1 MAYTSYAGSLRAES
15 SLDTIQEGN
24 SFLDDNSSD
33 DVYPPRIQP
42 EPASS
47 ISIHSPKSR
56 NLLPPGHQSP
66 TTRIPSG
73 SVVLDN
79 ITNSGNPS
87 RSRHGTADS
96 AGSGNTTASVIS
108 LNESELFRGAQYALA
123 HLEYAVPQHHEDTA
137 TSVALSQHYRYDN
150 LDRTERI
157 EDANLTGIS
166 QMPKTPGNTTRRAI
180 GNNMP
185 ESPSLPSSLRQAHAM
200 ATPRSKSVTF
210 APPPSSSQT
219 QQHERETSSGSDP
232 EVDGLGSPE
241 HDTSSG
247 WARPPPSE
255 SSPPSRSLVRS
266 PPRRSPSPLETP
278 RELEPV
284 SELALESL
292 PSPSPADS
300 PSPSARSSALLRSNR
315 RSVSPNRHTSVANTP
330 SRLRNVVIVTD
341 TESSVDSHHGPD
353 DSAERSPPP
362 SRPSSRQGHSSPLR
376 LSRTPVPQQPPLLG
390 PASSSSPAPF
400 LSLPL
405 QSPAVQSLARA
416 KSPAGSSSPSTVVT
430 NGTGTFATAESF
442 QTTPS
447 HTTRTSNL
455 SGTGFVRESSTRPQ
469 FPSLFSGDMS
479 FSVDRDEEP
488 ADLREGDAEVEVED
502 EDNED
507 KLPSS
512 IENSLSRLTRA
523 AQRNRTAAA
532 SAFAH
537 LGTHDDFELQE
548 NELEEDEEEDG
559 AGRTVEKLEHGA
571 ELVQEMHELHAALQ
585 ANLLRRLQAAERA
598 QVKEREERVG
608 LEDNVKR
615 LVVGLMTNQAV
626 GDDVGKEEVG
636 EGEGEK
642 EGMESLFGK
651 FRAWAFQV
659 SSMQDR
665 CEHQPTTSA
674 SDGADRL
681 LALQSELDILTSELE
696 RLEQAHTTV
705 QTRVAELESERD
717 ELNDEQGVFEHEL
730 TNARQEREDFRVE
743 RDELAETLSLAQ
755 RRVSVLEVQVAE
767 ESAARKEARLAAKL
781 HETEVKV
788 GLQASRIKELEKES
802 ANTDLEIAK
811 LLKVRDRMEQENA
824 NYAMALAAKQQ
835 ELSLLKR
842 NSGRTS
848 TANMTTVA
856 MPLGMKTPRASDR
869 HRDEQ
874 VDPPVTV
881 RRRPPTAVL
890 QSMILN
896 TETPLPSSRIASRYK
911 NGALHPESSGKE
923 SATEMGME
931 TEEEESEVGDEV
943 SALRVK
949 DGQSSRRALGDR
961 GVSANQS
968 AALKPRLSSR
978 ASLGS
983 VAGRAS
989 RVAVNDENVP
999 PVSRAS
1005 SSASIATGSSQING
1019 IKRARS
1025 SLGAAALSSATAA
1038 T

>member
-767 ESAARKEARLAAKL
+767 ESAARSQADAYRRRLEEGFEAQLAGLRKELEETQRENVRFDEERREVEERGREEVHGLAVRLREREAEIERLVFNLETERKAVADLEEERNQLIAAIPVPDDEEEARLAAKL

-911 NGALHPESSGKE
+911 NGALHPESSGK
-923 SATEMGME
+923 
-931 TEEEESEVGDEV
+931 
-943 SALRVK
+943 
-949 DGQSSRRALGDR
+949 
-961 GVSANQS
+961 
-968 AALKPRLSSR
+968 
-978 ASLGS
+978 
-983 VAGRAS
+983 
-989 RVAVNDENVP
+989 
-999 PVSRAS
+999 
-1005 SSASIATGSSQING
+1005 
-1019 IKRARS
+1019 
-1025 SLGAAALSSATAA
+1025 
-1038 T
+1038 

>member
-157 EDANLTGIS
+157 EDVNLTGIS

-219 QQHERETSSGSDP
+219 QQHERETSAGSDP
-232 EVDGLGSPE
+232 EIDGLGSPE
-241 HDTSSG
+241 HDTSSE

-315 RSVSPNRHTSVANTP
+315 RSVSPSRHTSVANTP

-767 ESAARKEARLAAKL
+767 ESAGRSQADAYRRRLEEGFEAQLA
-781 HETEVKV
+781 
-788 GLQASRIKELEKES
+788 GLRKELEETQRE
-802 ANTDLEIAK
+802 N
-811 LLKVRDRMEQENA
+811 VRFDEERREVEERGREEVHGLRCA
-824 NYAMALAAKQQ
+824 CGALA
-835 ELSLLKR
+835 
-842 NSGRTS
+842 
-848 TANMTTVA
+848 
-856 MPLGMKTPRASDR
+856 
-869 HRDEQ
+869 
-874 VDPPVTV
+874 
-881 RRRPPTAVL
+881 
-890 QSMILN
+890 
-896 TETPLPSSRIASRYK
+896 
-911 NGALHPESSGKE
+911 
-923 SATEMGME
+923 
-931 TEEEESEVGDEV
+931 
-943 SALRVK
+943 
-949 DGQSSRRALGDR
+949 
-961 GVSANQS
+961 
-968 AALKPRLSSR
+968 
-978 ASLGS
+978 
-983 VAGRAS
+983 
-989 RVAVNDENVP
+989 
-999 PVSRAS
+999 
-1005 SSASIATGSSQING
+1005 
-1019 IKRARS
+1019 
-1025 SLGAAALSSATAA
+1025 
-1038 T
+1038 